1 MLYRFIRSLRANITF
16 LKIQYDLEYGDIP
29 GTHSLFEVICGSHEY
44 TSRIWK
50 ILIFL
55 QTKIE
60 SSSREDLY
68 VRSVR
73 TIHYDMHM
81 ICI

>member
-1 MLYRFIRSLRANITF
+1 MAISPELILYSKWFA
-16 LKIQYDLEYGDIP
+16 P
-29 GTHSLFEVICGSHEY
+29 MCGSHEY